1 MDRLQLRPRQIDIF
15 RAVMRTGGASAAA
28 RLLGLSQPLVSQQ
41 LGSLETA
48 IGVSLFERNRGRL
61 VPTREGV
68 AFHNEVE
75 RHYLSMEQLARKAQ
89 SLRAGN
95 EGKLIVG
102 CLPGLGFTLIPHAV
116 KRFRDAYPNVFVS
129 LQTVSSGLIKD
140 RVASGEW
147 DIGFAAS
154 EIDTTGVVHSVF
166 SRVPA
171 VVVIPKAHPL
181 AAAQGPV
188 TLSELREHPLVVLN
202 PEDVT
207 RHQLQSA
214 MAAENVTLNVVAET
228 PYGAG
233 VWALVAA
240 GVGIG
245 ITNPLSTPEENPDGI
260 IQRPLNVKVE
270 FSSLVLFSPQG
281 SPSVWA
287 KELLRFARL
296 CLAERLNGQRARVGL
311 QAAGR

>member
-1 MDRLQLRPRQIDIF
+1 MDTLQLRPRQIEIF

-28 RLLGLSQPLVSQQ
+28 RVLGLSQPLVSQQ
-41 LGSLETA
+41 LGNLETT
-48 IGVSLFERNRGRL
+48 IGVPLFERNRGRL
-61 VPTREGV
+61 VPTRDGI

-75 RHYLSMEQLARKAQ
+75 RHYLSMEQLARKAM

-95 EGKLIVG
+95 EGKLMVG
-102 CLPGLGFTLIPHAV
+102 CLPGLGFTLLPHAI

-129 LQTVSSGLIKD
+129 LQTVSSGVIKD

-154 EIDTTGVVHSVF
+154 EIDTAGVVHSVF
-166 SRVPA
+166 SRVPG
-171 VVVIPKAHPL
+171 VVVIPRGHPL
-181 AAAQGPV
+181 AADTGPLTLAQLAG
-188 TLSELREHPLVVLN
+188 HPLVVLN

-207 RHQLQSA
+207 RQQLQSA
-214 MAAENVTLNVVAET
+214 LETEKVSLHIVAET

-240 GVGIG
+240 GVGVG
-245 ITNPLSTPEENPDGI
+245 ITNPLSIPEQCPDGLVL
-260 IQRPLNVKVE
+260 RPLDTKVE

-281 SPSVWA
+281 STSMWA
-287 KELLRFARL
+287 KELLRFARM
-296 CLAERLNGQRARVGL
+296 CLSERLAR
-311 QAAGR
+311 